1 MPEQKVSKI
10 PKAAKR
16 PADHKK
22 PDQDDELYEFT
33 WEGTTYRLP
42 LVTDGMEKVSGR
54 RLRDAVMGGDEG
66 QLRLGFSI
74 LESLDNLEPGTLDA
88 LYDMPAPEMLEHLK
102 GWMERVREGQ
112 ATVGESLRSLS

>member
-22 PDQDDELYEFT
+22 PDQDELYEFT